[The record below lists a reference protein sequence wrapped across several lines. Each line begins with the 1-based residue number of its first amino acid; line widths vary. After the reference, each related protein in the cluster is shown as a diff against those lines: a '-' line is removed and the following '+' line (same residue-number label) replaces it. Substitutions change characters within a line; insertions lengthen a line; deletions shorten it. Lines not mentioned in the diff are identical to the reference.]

1 MKTYNPENERT
12 KRDYFAFL
20 KEAKGLSEPSIDA
33 AAKAIAT
40 FEIYTRYKSFR
51 AFHFEQ
57 AAGFK
62 RCLAA
67 QLAKRSGEPLS
78 KATLRQ
84 TLGALKAFVE
94 WLSGQ
99 TGFRSRITYSD
110 AAYFNLSLKDATV
123 ARATREERIPTLE
136 QIHHVLDSMPYETDI
151 ERRDRALFALA
162 ALTAARAN
170 ALASMR
176 MKHIDLDAGRI
187 IQDAKQVRTKFS
199 KSFPTYFVPIGG
211 NALAIVQEWVLFL
224 QRERL
229 WGLDDPLFPAA
240 RVEPGADRRFNA
252 IGLDRKGWRNAAP
265 VRKVFREAFEAA
277 GLPYSNPHTFRKT
290 LARLGQT
297 ICRTAEELKAW
308 SQNLGHDDVLTTFT
322 SYGTVSLDRQA
333 EIIRGARSRTHA
345 PDDLTALFAV
355 VDRLKGT
362 GPTAGGC

>member
-1 MKTYNPENERT
+1 MKTHDPENERT

-33 AAKAIAT
+33 AAKAIAR
-40 FEIYTRYKSFR
+40 FESYTCWKSFK

-57 AAGFK
+57 AVGFK
-62 RCLAA
+62 RHLAA
-67 QLAKRSGEPLS
+67 QLGKRSGEPLS

-84 TLGALKAFVE
+84 TLAALKAFVE

-99 TGFRSRITYSD
+99 PGFKARITYSD
-110 AAYFNLSLKDATV
+110 AAYFNLSLKDTTI

-136 QIHHVLDSMPYETDI
+136 QIHHVLGSMPHETEI
-151 ERRDRALFALA
+151 ERRNRALFALA
-162 ALTAARAN
+162 ALTGARAN

-176 MKHIDLDAGRI
+176 LKHIDVDAGRI

-199 KSFPTYFVPIGG
+199 KSFPTFFVPIGG
-211 NALAIVQEWVLFL
+211 NALAIVEEWVGLL

-229 WGLDDPLFPAA
+229 WGFDDPLFPAT
-240 RVEPGADRRFNA
+240 RVALGADHQFHA
-252 IGLDRKGWRNAAP
+252 AGLDRKGWSNAAP
-265 VRKVFREAFEAA
+265 VREIFRQAFAAA

-290 LARLGQT
+290 LARLGQR

-322 SYGTVSLDRQA
+322 SYGAVPLDRQA
-333 EIIRGARSRTHA
+333 ELIRSAWKRTVQE
-345 PDDLTALFAV
+345 PDDLQALFAV
-355 VDRLKGT
+355 VDRLKVGAST
-362 GPTAGGC
+362 